1 METIRLSA
9 TTLGSLNLPGFCPGC
24 FWIRLHYKGA
34 FPFQIPMPGIFISI
48 DSYIKK
54 LIHAPLDQGDG
65 WPAWLPPLGAVKTYV
80 PRLHSSW
87 FSCENTD
94 SGIQLAGTPD
104 DILLL
109 EDGSYHIVDYKTAK
123 VTKTQG
129 ALFPQ
134 YEVQLNVY
142 AYIAERLTQKE
153 PLAPVTALSLVY
165 LEPQTDIAS
174 DELVDVV
181 AGEGFRLQFKVVV
194 KPVGLRPNDL
204 IPPLLSRAR
213 SIIDSVEPL
222 EHIAGCQDERLLKQ
236 LLALVQ
242 G

>member
-1 METIRLSA
+1 
-9 TTLGSLNLPGFCPGC
+9 
-24 FWIRLHYKGA
+24 
-34 FPFQIPMPGIFISI
+34 
-48 DSYIKK
+48 
-54 LIHAPLDQGDG
+54 
-65 WPAWLPPLGAVKTYV
+65 
-80 PRLHSSW
+80 
-87 FSCENTD
+87 
-94 SGIQLAGTPD
+94 
-104 DILLL
+104 
-109 EDGSYHIVDYKTAK
+109 VDYKTAK
-123 VTKTQG
+123 VTKAQG

-142 AYIAERLTQKE
+142 AYIAERLTQRE

-174 DELVDVV
+174 DEVVDVV
-181 AGEGFRLQFKVVV
+181 SGGGFRLQFNVVV

-222 EHIAGCQDERLLKQ
+222 EHIADCQDERLLKQ

>member
-1 METIRLSA
+1 METVRLSA

-24 FWIRLHYKGA
+24 FWIRLRYKGA
-34 FPFQIPMPGIFISI
+34 FPFQIPMSGIFISI

-54 LIHAPLDQGDG
+54 LIHTPLDQGDD
-65 WPAWLPPLGAVKTYV
+65 WPAWLPALGDVKAYV
-80 PRLHSSW
+80 PRLHSLW
-87 FSCENTD
+87 FSCEDKD

-104 DILLL
+104 DVLRL
-109 EDGSYHIVDYKTAK
+109 EDGAYHIVDYKTAK
-123 VTKTQG
+123 VTKAQG

-134 YEVQLNVY
+134 YEVQLNAY
-142 AYIAERLTQKE
+142 AYIAEHLTQKE
-153 PLAPVTALSLVY
+153 PLAPVMALSLVY

-174 DELVDVV
+174 DALVDVV
-181 AGEGFRLQFKVVV
+181 SGAGFRLQFNVVV
-194 KPVGLRPNDL
+194 KPVELHPNDM

-213 SIIDSVEPL
+213 SIIDSKEPL